1 MKKDN
6 SYISRKS
13 YATLYGPTTGDRIRL
28 GDTDLFI
35 EIEQDLHR
43 YGEEVSLKAGGA
55 TRACMAQSD
64 KTVEQGAV
72 DLVIANVVVVD
83 HQRIV
88 KADIGVKEGR
98 ISHVGRAGNPA
109 IQDGIDIIIG
119 PETEIIAGEGMIVTA
134 GAVDSNVHFIGPQ
147 QVEEALMSGVTTLLG
162 GGTGPTA
169 GSVATGSTPG
179 MQGLRD
185 MLAAAEGFPVNLGFF
200 GKGNATSSVALEDQ
214 IRNGAMGLSLHDVA
228 GATPEAIQAALS
240 AADTYDLQARLYS
253 DSLNEAGYIEE
264 TIAALGG
271 RSVQACVNGG
281 HAPDILKLAGEPN
294 VLPMTTNFNQLNTC
308 NAVDELASLIIAR
321 NRLHLRVPND
331 VELLRSQIRPI
342 SFGAQEILHDM
353 GAISMVCSASVHI
366 GETIQRVWQLAHKMK
381 KQRGSIGGDN
391 EQRDNFRVKR
401 YIAKYTI
408 NPAIA
413 YGLERRVGSIDV
425 GKVADLVLW
434 QPALFGVK
442 PALVVK
448 SGCVAAALQG
458 DSSASLTDM
467 QPTMYRK
474 MFYAYGKAAQ
484 KSLLFVSQL
493 AYDDGIKGRLDIKRD
508 VVAVNGARPMKSA
521 MIHNNMTPKIEVDPY
536 TLVVS
541 ADGEVLNNQPYSL
554 LPLAQRYFIF

>member
-1 MKKDN
+1 MKKD
-6 SYISRKS
+6 SSHISRKS
-13 YATLYGPTTGDRIRL
+13 YAALYGPTTGDRIRL

-55 TRACMAQSD
+55 TRAGMAQSD
-64 KTVEQGAV
+64 KTTEQGAV

-88 KADIGVKEGR
+88 KADIGVKDGR
-98 ISHVGRAGNPA
+98 ISHIGRAGNPA

-281 HAPDILKLAGEPN
+281 HTPDVLKLVGESN
-294 VLPMTTNFNQLNTC
+294 VLPMTTNFNQLNTS
-308 NAVDELASLIIAR
+308 NTAAALASLIIAR
-321 NRLHLRVPND
+321 NRLDPREPSD
-331 VELLRSQIRPI
+331 VELAELQVRPV

-413 YGLERRVGSIDV
+413 YGLDRRVGSLDV

-442 PALVVK
+442 PTLVIK

-474 MFYAYGKAAQ
+474 MFYAFGKAAQ
-484 KSLLFVSQL
+484 RSLLFVSQQ
-493 AYDDGIKGRLDIKRD
+493 AYDDGIKGRLEIKRD

-521 MIHNNMTPKIEVDPY
+521 MIHNNTTPKIEVDPH
-536 TLVVS
+536 TLAVS
-541 ADGEVLNNQPYSL
+541 ADGEVLSNQPYSF
-554 LPLAQRYFIF
+554 LPLTQRYFIF

>member
-1 MKKDN
+1 MN
-6 SYISRKS
+6 GRLSRKN
-13 YATLYGPTTGDRIRL
+13 YAVFYGPTTGDRIRL

-43 YGEEVSLKAGGA
+43 YGEELTLKAGGA
-55 TRACMAQSD
+55 ARAGMAQSD
-64 KTVEQGAV
+64 KTAEQGAV
-72 DLVIANVVVVD
+72 DLVLVNVVVID
-83 HQRIV
+83 HHRII

-98 ISHVGRAGNPA
+98 ISHIGRAGNPA

-119 PETEIIAGEGMIVTA
+119 PETEVIAGEGMIVTA

-162 GGTGPTA
+162 GGTGPAT
-169 GSVATGSTPG
+169 GSVVTGSTPG
-179 MQGLRD
+179 VQGLHD

-200 GKGNATSSVALEDQ
+200 GKGNATFPAALEDQ
-214 IRNGAMGLSLHDVA
+214 IRNGAMGLSLHDIG
-228 GATPEAIQAALS
+228 GATPEAINAALS
-240 AADTYDLQARLYS
+240 VAETYGVQVRLHT
-253 DSLNEAGYIEE
+253 DSLNEAGHVED
-264 TIAALGG
+264 TINALVG

-281 HAPDILKLAGEPN
+281 HLPDVLKLAGESN
-294 VLPMTTNFNQLNTC
+294 VLPMTTNFNQLNTH
-308 NAVDELASLIIAR
+308 NAAAELSSLVIAR
-321 NRLHLRVPND
+321 NRLKLREPND
-331 VELLRSQIRPI
+331 IELAKLLVRPV

-353 GAISMVCSASVHI
+353 GAISMVGSASIHI

-381 KQRGSIGGDN
+381 KQRGHIGGV
-391 EQRDNFRVKR
+391 EEKSDNFRVKR

-413 YGLERRVGSIDV
+413 YGLDRRLGSIDV

-442 PALVVK
+442 PSLVLK

-467 QPTMYRK
+467 QPVMYRK

-484 KSLLFVSQL
+484 RSLLFVSQL
-493 AYDDGIKGRLDIKRD
+493 AYDDDIKGRLEIQRD
-508 VVAVNGARPMKSA
+508 VVAINSARPVKSA
-521 MIHNNMTPKIEVDPY
+521 MIHNNVTPNITVDPE
-536 TLVVS
+536 TQIVS
-541 ADGEVLNNQPYSL
+541 ADREALINQPYSF

>member
-1 MKKDN
+1 MKKDKN
-6 SYISRKS
+6 RISRKN
-13 YATLYGPTTGDRIRL
+13 YAELYGPTTGDRIRL

-35 EIEQDLHR
+35 EIEQDLHL
-43 YGEEVSLKAGGA
+43 YGEEVTLKAGGA
-55 TRACMAQSD
+55 TRAGMAQSD
-64 KTVEQGAV
+64 KTTIQGAV

-83 HQRIV
+83 HQRII

-98 ISHVGRAGNPA
+98 ISHIGRAGNPA
-109 IQDGIDIIIG
+109 IQNGIDIIIG

-162 GGTGPTA
+162 GGTGPAA
-169 GSVATGSTPG
+169 GSVTTGSTPG
-179 MQGLRD
+179 EQGLRD

-200 GKGNATSSVALEDQ
+200 GKGNAISPEALKNQ
-214 IRNGAMGLSLHDVA
+214 ICNGAMGLSLHDVA
-228 GATPEAIQAALS
+228 GSTPETINAVLS

-253 DSLNEAGYIEE
+253 DSLNEAGYVED
-264 TIAALGG
+264 TIAALAG

-281 HAPDILKLAGEPN
+281 HTPDILKLVGEPN
-294 VLPMTTNFNQLNTC
+294 VLPMTTNFNQLNTS
-308 NAVDELASLIIAR
+308 NATAELISLIIAR
-321 NRLHLRVPND
+321 NRLNLRDLND
-331 VELLRSQIRPI
+331 ISLAKLQVRPV

-413 YGLERRVGSIDV
+413 YGLDRRLGSIDV

-434 QPALFGVK
+434 QPASFGVK
-442 PALVVK
+442 PTLVIK

-458 DSSASLTDM
+458 DSAASLTDM
-467 QPTMYRK
+467 QPVMYRK

-484 KSLLFVSQL
+484 RSLLFVSSL
-493 AYDDGIKGRLDIKRD
+493 AYADGIKGRLDIKRD
-508 VVAVNGARPMKSA
+508 VVAVNAGRPMKSA
-521 MIHNNMTPKIEVDPY
+521 MIHNNATPKIDVDPH
-536 TLVVS
+536 TFVVS
-541 ADGEVLNNQPYSL
+541 ADGEVLNNQPYSF